1 MLPTAGRT
9 AVGIFFIKTTKFCFC
24 RGSTIEVIFMTEEQK
39 SFIEEHRRLGEGYK
53 VIGKLM
59 GISENTIKTYC
70 RRNGL
75 GGNLAQ
81 SKPDDNHRCKYC
93 GARIKQI
100 PGRKTKKFCSDYCR
114 NHWWNGHL
122 NMVKR
127 KVTYKL
133 RCFYC
138 GKQFIVYG
146 NKNRKYC
153 SHECY
158 IKDRFGGDNRE

>member
-75 GGNLAQ
+75 GGTATQ
-81 SKPDDNHRCKYC
+81 KKTDFFCKYC
-93 GARIKQI
+93 GEPVKQTA
-100 PGRKTKKFCSDYCR
+100 GKKQKKFCSDACR
-114 NHWWNGHL
+114 MKWWNHHTRL
-122 NMVKR
+122 R
-127 KVTYKL
+127 KKNSICVH
-133 RCFYC
+133 C
-138 GKQFIVYG
+138 GKSFHGRHGQ
-146 NKNRKYC
+146 KYC
-153 SHECY
+153 SHDCY
-158 IKDRFGGDNRE
+158 VAERFGESHVS